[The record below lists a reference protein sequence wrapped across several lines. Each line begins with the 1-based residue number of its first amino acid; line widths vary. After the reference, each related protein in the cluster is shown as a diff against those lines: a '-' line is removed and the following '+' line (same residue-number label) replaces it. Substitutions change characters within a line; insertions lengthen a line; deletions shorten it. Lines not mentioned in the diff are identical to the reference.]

1 LRLRISWT
9 PWKITGL
16 LAGLLVF
23 ALLAGLDTPL
33 KHSAE
38 WGPRPAYAA
47 AGAALMAIWWLTEA
61 LPIYVTA
68 CVPLVLFPL
77 LGVFGPGL
85 GANVRQSAL
94 PYADPYIFL
103 FAGGMGI
110 AAAMQQWNLH
120 RRIALGIMDRVGTD
134 PRRLLAGFLGA
145 TAFISL
151 WISNTATAAMMMPI
165 GIAVIAQIE
174 DHLGGRRL
182 ARYGM
187 AIMLSIAYGSNVGGI
202 GTKIGTAPNA
212 QFSGFMERLH
222 PPVSISF
229 LQFMAVGLPFVV
241 FFLPVVWWMLWRIGR
256 GDELEGEIGAEIVH
270 GELVK
275 LGPVRRPERIVLGV
289 FLAAAVLWIAGKA
302 LTAFLEPHVTAFKL
316 TSAHVE
322 GSIAVL
328 AALVLILW
336 RSGGRQV
343 LGWKAFS
350 RVPWETLL
358 LLGGGFAMA
367 AAIQKSGLS
376 DFMSAQLAAVR
387 GLPPFAQV
395 LLASLA
401 TVALSAVA
409 SNTATIAVMLVVLK
423 DAVAPEVMTTV
434 LFAATIACSCDFAL
448 PAGTPPNAI
457 VFGSGYVT
465 IPRMARTGVVLDF
478 LAAVLAAV
486 WCWVIVR
493 WVV

>member
-1 LRLRISWT
+1 M
-9 PWKITGL
+9 
-16 LAGLLVF
+16 
-23 ALLAGLDTPL
+23 AL
-33 KHSAE
+33 
-38 WGPRPAYAA
+38 
-47 AGAALMAIWWLTEA
+47 WWLSEA
-61 LPIYVTA
+61 LPIYITA

-85 GANVRQSAL
+85 GANVRQAVT
-94 PYADPYIFL
+94 PYVDPYIFL

-134 PRRLLAGFLGA
+134 PRRLLAGFLAA

-212 QFSGFMERLH
+212 QFSGFMERLDI
-222 PPVSISF
+222 SISF
-229 LQFMAVGLPFVV
+229 LQFLAVGLPFVV
-241 FFLPVVWWMLWRIGR
+241 LFLPAVWWMLWRIGR
-256 GDELEGEIGAEIVH
+256 GDGLAGEIGADIVH

-289 FLAAAVLWIAGKA
+289 FLAAAALWIAGKG
-302 LTAFLEPHVTAFKL
+302 LTALLAPRVTLFEL
-316 TSAHVE
+316 TSAHFE
-322 GSIAVL
+322 GGVAML
-328 AALVLILW
+328 AAFTLLLW
-336 RSGGRQV
+336 RSEGRQV
-343 LGWKAFS
+343 LGFKALS

-376 DFMSAQLAAVR
+376 AYMSAQLAAVR
-387 GLPPFAQV
+387 GLPPFGQV
-395 LLASLA
+395 LLASIA

-423 DAVAPEVMTTV
+423 DAVAPEVMTTT

-478 LAAVLAAV
+478 LAALLAAV

>member
-1 LRLRISWT
+1 MPALPRFT
-9 PWKITGL
+9 PWKLAGL
-16 LAGLLVF
+16 LAGFLAF

-33 KHSAE
+33 KHSPE

-85 GANVRQSAL
+85 GANVRQAAL
-94 PYADPYIFL
+94 PYVDPYIFL

-134 PRRLLAGFLGA
+134 PRRLLAGFLAA

-174 DHLGGRRL
+174 DQLGGRRL

-212 QFSGFMERLH
+212 QLSGFMERLD
-222 PPVSISF
+222 VSISF
-229 LQFMAVGLPFVV
+229 LQFLAVGLPFVL
-241 FFLPVVWWMLWRIGR
+241 FFLPVVWWTLWRIGR
-256 GDELEGEIGAEIVH
+256 GDRLEGEIGAEVVH

-289 FLAAAVLWIAGKA
+289 FLTAAALWIAGKG
-302 LTAFLEPHVTAFKL
+302 LTALLAPRVTAFQL

-322 GSIAVL
+322 GGIAVL
-328 AALVLILW
+328 AALLLILW

-343 LGWKAFS
+343 LGFRALS

-376 DFMSAQLAAVR
+376 DFMSAQLVAVR
-387 GLPPFAQV
+387 GLPPFGQV

-409 SNTATIAVMLVVLK
+409 TNTATIAVMLVVLK
-423 DAVAPEVMTTV
+423 DAVAPEIMTTV

>member
-1 LRLRISWT
+1 MPALPRLT
-9 PWKITGL
+9 PWKLAGL
-16 LAGLLVF
+16 LAGFLAF

-33 KHSAE
+33 KHGAE
-38 WGPRPAYAA
+38 WGSRPAYAA

-85 GANVRQSAL
+85 GANVRQTVV
-94 PYADPYIFL
+94 PYVDPYIFL

-134 PRRLLAGFLGA
+134 PRRLLAGFLAA

-212 QFSGFMERLH
+212 QFSGFMERLG
-222 PPVSISF
+222 VSISF
-229 LQFMAVGLPFVV
+229 LQFLVVGLPFVLL
-241 FFLPVVWWMLWRIGR
+241 FLPVVWWMLWRIGR
-256 GDELEGEIGAEIVH
+256 GDGLAGEIGADIVR

-289 FLAAAVLWIAGKA
+289 FLTAAVLWIAGKG
-302 LTAFLEPHVTAFKL
+302 LTALLEPRVTAFKL

-322 GSIAVL
+322 GGIAML
-328 AALVLILW
+328 AALSLLLW
-336 RSGGRQV
+336 RSEGRQV
-343 LGWKAFS
+343 LGFKALS

-387 GLPPFAQV
+387 GLPPFGQV
-395 LLASLA
+395 LLASVA

-423 DAVAPEVMTTV
+423 DAVAPEVMTTT

-465 IPRMARTGVVLDF
+465 IPRMARTGVVLDL
-478 LAAVLAAV
+478 LAALLAAV

>member
-1 LRLRISWT
+1 LKTRIAGLAA
-9 PWKITGL
+9 GL
-16 LAGLLVF
+16 LAF

-33 KHSAE
+33 KHDPQ
-38 WGPRPAYAA
+38 WGSRPAYAA
-47 AGAALMAIWWLTEA
+47 AGAALMALWWLTEA
-61 LPIYVTA
+61 VPIYVTA

-77 LGVFGPGL
+77 LGVFGPGV
-85 GANVRQSAL
+85 GENVRQTVL
-94 PYADPYIFL
+94 PYVDPYIFL

-120 RRIALGIMDRVGTD
+120 RRIALGVMDRVGTD
-134 PRRLLAGFLGA
+134 PRRLLAGFLVA

-165 GIAVIAQIE
+165 GIAVIVQIE

-182 ARYGM
+182 SHYGM

-212 QFSGFMERLH
+212 QFSGFMERLGT
-222 PPVSISF
+222 SISF
-229 LQFMAVGLPFVV
+229 LQFLAVGLPFVLM
-241 FFLPVVWWMLWRIGR
+241 FLPVVWWMLWRIGR
-256 GDELEGEIGAEIVH
+256 RDQLAGEIGAEVVA
-270 GELVK
+270 GELRK
-275 LGPVRRPERIVLGV
+275 LGPVRRAERIVLGV
-289 FLAAAVLWIAGKA
+289 FLAAAILWIAGKWLTSLLAPRIA
-302 LTAFLEPHVTAFKL
+302 LFDL
-316 TSAHVE
+316 TSAHFE
-322 GSIAVL
+322 GGVAML
-328 AALVLILW
+328 AALTLMLW
-336 RSGGRQV
+336 RAEGRQV
-343 LGWKAFS
+343 LGFRALS

-376 DFMSAQLAAVR
+376 AFLSAQLAVVR
-387 GLPPFAQV
+387 GLAPFQQV
-395 LLASLA
+395 LLASVA

-423 DAVAPEVMTTV
+423 DAVAPEVLTTT

-465 IPRMARTGVVLDF
+465 IPRMARTGVVLDL

-486 WCWVIVR
+486 WCWVVVR
-493 WVV
+493 WVM

>member
-1 LRLRISWT
+1 MRYLT
-9 PWKITGL
+9 PWKLAGL
-16 LAGLLVF
+16 LAGLAAF

-33 KHSAE
+33 KHNPE
-38 WGPRPAYAA
+38 WGARPAYAA
-47 AGAALMAIWWLTEA
+47 GGAALMAIWWLTEA

-77 LGVFGPGL
+77 MGVFGPGFR
-85 GANVRQSAL
+85 ANVRQSAA
-94 PYADPYIFL
+94 PYVDPYIFL

-110 AAAMQQWNLH
+110 AAAMQQWTLH

-134 PRRLLAGFLGA
+134 PRRLLAGFLAA

-212 QFSGFMERLH
+212 QFSGFMERLG
-222 PPVSISF
+222 VSISF
-229 LQFMAVGLPFVV
+229 VQFLIVGLPFVV
-241 FFLPVVWWMLWRIGR
+241 LFLPVVWWMLWRIGR
-256 GDELEGEIGAEIVH
+256 GDGLAGEIGSEIVH
-270 GELVK
+270 GELAK

-289 FLAAAVLWIAGKA
+289 FLAAAGLWIAGKW
-302 LTAFLEPHVTAFKL
+302 LTAVLAPRVTLFEL
-316 TSAHVE
+316 TSAHFE
-322 GSIAVL
+322 GGVAML
-328 AALVLILW
+328 AAFTLLLW
-336 RSGGRQV
+336 RTQGRQV
-343 LGWKAFS
+343 LGFRALS

-376 DFMSAQLAAVR
+376 AYMSAQLAAVR
-387 GLPPFAQV
+387 GLPPFGQV
-395 LLASLA
+395 LLASIA

-423 DAVAPEVMTTV
+423 DAVAPEVMTTT

-465 IPRMARTGVVLDF
+465 IPRMAKTGVLLDL
-478 LAAVLAAV
+478 LAAILAAG
-486 WCWVIVR
+486 WCWLIVR
-493 WVV
+493 WIL

>member
-1 LRLRISWT
+1 MRSLT
-9 PWKITGL
+9 PWKIAGLQAGL
-16 LAGLLVF
+16 LAF

-33 KHSAE
+33 KHNPE
-38 WGPRPAYAA
+38 WGARPAYAA
-47 AGAALMAIWWLTEA
+47 GGAALMAVWWLTEA

-85 GANVRQSAL
+85 GANVWQSAA
-94 PYADPYIFL
+94 PYVDPYIFL

-134 PRRLLAGFLGA
+134 PRRLLAGFLAA

-212 QFSGFMERLH
+212 QFSGFMERLG
-222 PPVSISF
+222 VSISF
-229 LQFMAVGLPFVV
+229 VQFLIVGLPFVV
-241 FFLPVVWWMLWRIGR
+241 FFLPAVWWMLWRIGR
-256 GDELEGEIGAEIVH
+256 EDRLEGEIGAEIVH
-270 GELVK
+270 GELVR

-289 FLAAAVLWIAGKA
+289 FLTAAALWIAGKW
-302 LTAFLEPHVTAFKL
+302 LTALLAPRVTLFEL
-316 TSAHVE
+316 TSAHFE
-322 GSIAVL
+322 GGVAML
-328 AALVLILW
+328 AAFTLLLW
-336 RSGGRQV
+336 RTQGRQV
-343 LGWKAFS
+343 LGFKALS
-350 RVPWETLL
+350 RIPWETLL

-376 DFMSAQLAAVR
+376 AYMSAQLAAVR
-387 GLPPFAQV
+387 GLPPFGQV
-395 LLASLA
+395 LLASIA

-465 IPRMARTGVVLDF
+465 IPRMARTGVVLDL
-478 LAAVLAAV
+478 LAAILAAV